1 MCRRGS
7 KWEKPEVQI
16 QKGRVVQ
23 SFIGSY
29 LHSVDDKSRL
39 ALPKPFREI
48 VGVKRE
54 GREPQ
59 MVLARGFNSCIFA
72 FPTEAW
78 PRFEKILREQPMND
92 PNALSF
98 VREMAGMMRPVSVDT
113 VGRIVLPQQL
123 QERAG
128 IDKGQ
133 DVLILGM
140 LWYFEIWS
148 PQRYET
154 YIQSADGTYEERAS
168 KLFFG

>member
-1 MCRRGS
+1 VPP
-7 KWEKPEVQI
+7 WVEVGNSDCEI
-16 QKGRVVQ
+16 RKGPVVQ

-29 LHSVDDKSRL
+29 VHSVDEKSRL

-48 VGVKRE
+48 IGVKRD

-59 MVLARGFNSCIFA
+59 MVLARGFNDCIFA
-72 FPTEAW
+72 FPAEAW
-78 PRFEKILREQPMND
+78 PRFDRILREQPMND
-92 PNALSF
+92 PDALSF

-113 VGRIVLPQQL
+113 VGRIVLPQLL

-140 LWYFEIWS
+140 LWYFEIWN
-148 PQRYET
+148 PKRYQN
-154 YIQSADGTYEERAS
+154 YIQAAEGTYEERAK

>member
-1 MCRRGS
+1 
-7 KWEKPEVQI
+7 
-16 QKGRVVQ
+16 
-23 SFIGSY
+23 
-29 LHSVDDKSRL
+29 
-39 ALPKPFREI
+39 
-48 VGVKRE
+48 
-54 GREPQ
+54 
-59 MVLARGFNSCIFA
+59 
-72 FPTEAW
+72 
-78 PRFEKILREQPMND
+78 MND

-113 VGRIVLPQQL
+113 VGRIVLPHQL

-154 YIQSADGTYEERAS
+154 YIQSAEGTYEERAS